1 MLLSQRFEKM
11 ESRDSVFAIL
21 GLVERD
27 KLATVADPSLLRV
40 DYTKTLPDVLRDA
53 TRYALCQAEG
63 LEVLSLAEPCSDQTE
78 NVGDFPSWA
87 ARIDL
92 RRGIRDLCLLPRFYH
107 ASSGLDPQPLLADTT
122 YGAEVLLVEGIVVA
136 QVTQANP
143 IFPDGLLTFAD
154 LHSGLRIAKAT
165 AVRHCSPA
173 FREYSIQDCTSLA
186 SAITAA
192 TASGLTRAQPEDMNM
207 LSSYLAHLDINEDDP
222 VSILPHDIEKL
233 RHINQSVDL
242 HKAVGRQVFVTSESS
257 IGLGPISM
265 QANDIVVVLRGG
277 VLPFILRKV
286 SRFYQLI
293 GPAYVHDI
301 MDGEA
306 VETSKAKNEPEI
318 LFPLR

>member
-78 NVGDFPSWA
+78 NVRDFPSWA